1 MTASPSKP
9 NEHDQIISTLQQ
21 LVEPI
26 RATLVGPAEV
36 IVHDLTR
43 LPNSIIAISGDV
55 TGRSIGDPATD
66 KLLDAVAS
74 GNLHTSIG
82 YRTTSPSG
90 KELLSTTVIIRNS
103 TNQPVAALC
112 INRDISGW
120 EALHSLTGELAGLSL
135 PMCAEEEQA
144 TTEVFVRDVDEL
156 ATLLLSRAVAESGVR
171 VDEMRKEHKVEVV
184 RLLKA
189 RGFFLLRDAAEMAA
203 EALHCTRFSIYNYLN
218 EIEGEKK

>member
-1 MTASPSKP
+1 MTASSSKL

-21 LVEPI
+21 LVEPM

-36 IVHDLTR
+36 IVHDLTQ

-74 GNLHTSIG
+74 GNLRTSTG
-82 YRTTSPSG
+82 YRTTSPSD
-90 KELLSTTVIIRNS
+90 KELLSTTAIIRDS

-120 EALHSLTGELAGLSL
+120 EALHSLTGALAGLSL
-135 PMCAEEEQA
+135 PMCAEEGQV

-189 RGFFLLRDAAEMAA
+189 RGFFLLRDAAEMAG

-218 EIEGEKK
+218 EIESEKK

>member
-1 MTASPSKP
+1 MTASSSKL

-21 LVEPI
+21 LVEPM

-36 IVHDLTR
+36 IVHDLTQ

-74 GNLHTSIG
+74 GNLRTSTG

-90 KELLSTTVIIRNS
+90 KELLSTTAIIRDS

-120 EALHSLTGELAGLSL
+120 EALHSLTGALAGLSL
-135 PMCAEEEQA
+135 PMCAEEEQV

-171 VDEMRKEHKVEVV
+171 VDKMRKEHKVEVV

-189 RGFFLLRDAAEMAA
+189 RGFFLLRDAAEMAG

-218 EIEGEKK
+218 EIESEKK

>member
-26 RATLVGPAEV
+26 RATLVEPAEV
-36 IVHDLTR
+36 IVHDLTQ
-43 LPNSIIAISGDV
+43 LPNSIVAIGGDV

-74 GNLHTSIG
+74 GNLRTSIG

-90 KELLSTTVIIRNS
+90 KELLSTTVIIRDS

-120 EALHSLTGELAGLSL
+120 EALHSLTGALAGLSL

-156 ATLLLSRAVAESGVR
+156 ATILLSRAVAESGVR

>member
-26 RATLVGPAEV
+26 RAALVEPAEV
-36 IVHDLTR
+36 IVHDLTQ

-74 GNLHTSIG
+74 GNLRTSTG

-90 KELLSTTVIIRNS
+90 KELLSTTAIIRDS

-120 EALHSLTGELAGLSL
+120 EALHSLTGALAGLSL
-135 PMCAEEEQA
+135 PMCAEEEQV

-189 RGFFLLRDAAEMAA
+189 RGFFLLRDAAEMAG

-218 EIEGEKK
+218 EIESEKK

>member
-1 MTASPSKP
+1 MTASSSKL
-9 NEHDQIISTLQQ
+9 NEHDQIISALQQ
-21 LVEPI
+21 LVEPMK
-26 RATLVGPAEV
+26 ATLVGPSEI

-43 LPNSIIAISGDV
+43 LPNSIVAIGGDV

-74 GNLHTSIG
+74 GNLRTSIG

-90 KELLSTTVIIRNS
+90 KELLSTTIIRDS

-120 EALHSLTGELAGLSL
+120 EVLHSLTGALAGLSL
-135 PMCAEEEQA
+135 PISAEEEQA

-156 ATLLLSRAVAESGVR
+156 ATLLLSRAVAESGVP

-189 RGFFLLRDAAEMAA
+189 RGFFLLRDAAETAA
-203 EALHCTRFSIYNYLN
+203 NALACTRFTIYNYLN
-218 EIEGEKK
+218 EIEGE

>member
-1 MTASPSKP
+1 MTASSSKL

-21 LVEPI
+21 LVEPM

-36 IVHDLTR
+36 IVHDLTQ

-74 GNLHTSIG
+74 GNLRTSIA
-82 YRTTSPSG
+82 YRTTSPSD
-90 KELLSTTVIIRNS
+90 KELLSTTVIIRDS

-120 EALHSLTGELAGLSL
+120 EALHSLTGALAGLSL
-135 PMCAEEEQA
+135 PMCAEEEQV

-189 RGFFLLRDAAEMAA
+189 RGFFLLRDAAEMAGK
-203 EALHCTRFSIYNYLN
+203 ALHCTRFSIYNYLN
-218 EIEGEKK
+218 EIESEKK

>member
-26 RATLVGPAEV
+26 RATLVEPAEV

-74 GNLHTSIG
+74 GNLRTSIG

-90 KELLSTTVIIRNS
+90 KELLSTTVIIRDS

-120 EALHSLTGELAGLSL
+120 ETLHSLTGALAGLSL
-135 PMCAEEEQA
+135 SMCAEEEQA